1 LYYKVDVARGFVSP
15 RVLKVIFSLS
25 RAPCVIII
33 IATTISVGK
42 SNFQCGI
49 ANFICDD
56 LMLGLID
63 DGEETHL

>member
-1 LYYKVDVARGFVSP
+1 MSAQGHFQALILRAAR
-15 RVLKVIFSLS
+15 
-25 RAPCVIII
+25 VIII
-33 IATTISVGK
+33 IATNIRVGK
-42 SNFQCGI
+42 SNFQWRI